1 MEMVVA
7 YLSAVSFCMAFFS
20 VSIISFRA
28 YMGRSFLV
36 NSGKMEPLSD
46 SHMEI
51 ISVIIVLVLIPLSIM
66 VSLFIHDFFFAL
78 ITTGIVASGCLYLF
92 KIRLLFIEKI
102 TFRYIFPII
111 RFSRL
116 FDKLLTPHL
125 LLLVGIV
132 SFAVYRMLA

>member
-28 YMGRSFLV
+28 YVGRSFLV

-46 SHMEI
+46 RHMEI
-51 ISVIIVLVLIPLSIM
+51 ISVLVVLVLIPLSIL
-66 VSLFIHDFFFAL
+66 VSLFINAFYFAL
-78 ITTGIVASGCLYLF
+78 ITSVVVASGCLYLF

-102 TFRYIFPII
+102 DFKYIFPVI
-111 RFSRL
+111 RFSRP

-125 LLLVGIV
+125 LLIVGIV
-132 SFAVYRMLA
+132 SFALYRMLV